1 MSPSLE
7 IYSVTVATI
16 SRNALSIPIQ
26 VAIEQSEETVETPAL
41 IDSGA
46 GGKFIDQ
53 NFAKQFT
60 IHKLDKPLKAY
71 NVDGTENKRGKIRH
85 YVDLKF
91 TMGKRTFTEQ
101 LLVTGLGKQKIILG
115 FPWLNE
121 QNPIIDWQ
129 NGQIEWRNRPPR
141 P

>member
-1 MSPSLE
+1 MRRNRKNLRARRKKRVFKKENCLDVS
-7 IYSVTVATI
+7 I
-16 SRNALSIPIQ
+16 SFPRNLFCNSSDYLRNALSIPIQ

-71 NVDGTENKRGKIRH
+71 NVDGTENKRGKI
-85 YVDLKF
+85 
-91 TMGKRTFTEQ
+91 
-101 LLVTGLGKQKIILG
+101 
-115 FPWLNE
+115 
-121 QNPIIDWQ
+121 
-129 NGQIEWRNRPPR
+129 
-141 P
+141 